1 MIKFANPQYLWLFLV
16 FIPLIIWY
24 IYQYKKAY
32 PSMNMSSIMPLKNM
46 SGTYKQYLF
55 HVIFLIRLVIIG
67 CIIIIIA
74 RPQVYGNWR
83 TSKTEGLD
91 IVLTLD
97 VSTSMLARDFKP
109 DRFEAAKNVAN
120 QFVSSRESD
129 NIGLVIFA
137 GESFTAVPM
146 TIDRSTLSNYI
157 SNTKIGLLDDGTAIG
172 NGIATAINR
181 IKDGTAKS
189 KVIILLTDGS
199 NNSGNIE
206 PIPAA
211 EIAKKYGIKIYT
223 IGIGKNGMADYPQ
236 VDYFGRI
243 TYVPQQVVI
252 DEETLK
258 SIATI
263 TGGKY
268 FRATDNKVLSN
279 IFKEIDQLEKTEM
292 DIRHFTHTEEDFMMW
307 AWIALSLFV
316 IERIIRYTILRTIP

>member
-1 MIKFANPQYLWLFLV
+1 MIKFANPQYFWLFLIY
-16 FIPLIIWY
+16 IPLIIWH
-24 IYQYKKAY
+24 IYQYRKAY
-32 PSMNMSSIMPLKNM
+32 PPMNMSSIMPLKNIPK
-46 SGTYKQYLF
+46 SYKQYLF
-55 HVIFLIRLVIIG
+55 HVIFVLRLIIIG
-67 CIIIIIA
+67 CIIVIIA

-91 IVLTLD
+91 IVLALD

-109 DRFEAAKNVAN
+109 DRFEAAKDVAK
-120 QFVSSRESD
+120 QFVSSREYD

-146 TIDRSTLSNYI
+146 TIDRSALSNYI

-181 IKDGTAKS
+181 IKDGKAKS

-211 EIAKKYGIKIYT
+211 EIAKEYGIKIYT
-223 IGIGKNGMADYPQ
+223 IGIGRNGMADYPQ
-236 VDYFGRI
+236 VDIFGRVS
-243 TYVPQQVVI
+243 YVPMQVVI
-252 DEETLK
+252 DEETLE
-258 SIATI
+258 SVATI

-268 FRATDNKVLSN
+268 FRATDKKVLSN
-279 IFKEIDQLEKTEM
+279 IFNEIDQLEKTEM
-292 DIRHFTHTEEDFMMW
+292 DIRHFTHTEEDFMIW
-307 AWIALSLFV
+307 AWIALSLFMV
-316 IERIIRYTILRTIP
+316 ERIIRYTILKTIP